1 MFLYIMLMI
10 STESNANID
19 NDTNPKFYMMYIIC
33 KISFIL
39 QPSFDDVFDGNGN
52 FLDNH
57 IIYQEMS

>member
-1 MFLYIMLMI
+1 MI
-10 STESNANID
+10 STEINANID

-39 QPSFDDVFDGNGN
+39 RLSFDDVFDEKAN
-52 FLDNH
+52 FLDND